1 MKRPAIRILIVD
13 DHEVV
18 RHGLRSLLGLEKD
31 IRIVG
36 EAGTVADAVAL
47 VERVQPHVVLLDV
60 KLPDASG
67 LEACQKLLAVAP
79 SVRILV
85 LTSYGEDSTVVAAV
99 QNGAH
104 GYVLKDV
111 RTDDLVRAIE
121 AVADGRGYLDPR
133 IAQRALHWIR
143 TQPGQGSAP
152 AQHSTLSP
160 QERLIIPLLAE
171 GKTNKEIATHLNLSD
186 KTVKNYL
193 ANIFEKLHVKRR
205 TEAVAWFVREGRS
218 GYDIPGLK

>member
-1 MKRPAIRILIVD
+1 MKRPIIKLVLVD

-36 EAGTVADAVAL
+36 EAGTVAEAVAL

-60 KLPDASG
+60 KLPDATG
-67 LEACQKLLAVAP
+67 MEACQKLLAVTP
-79 SVRILV
+79 FVRILV
-85 LTSYGEDSTVVAAV
+85 LTSYGEDGTVVAAV

-104 GYVLKDV
+104 GYLLKDV
-111 RTDDLVRAIE
+111 RTNDLVRAIE
-121 AVADGRGYLDPR
+121 AVAEGRGYLDPR

-143 TQPGQGSAP
+143 MQPEQGAVA
-152 AQHSTLSP
+152 AQRTILSP
-160 QERLIIPLLAE
+160 QERLIVPLLAE
-171 GKTNKEIATHLNLSD
+171 GKTNKEIAAQLKLSD

-205 TEAVAWFVREGRS
+205 TEAVAWFVRESRS
-218 GYDIPGLK
+218 GVDSLIK

>member
-1 MKRPAIRILIVD
+1 MIKILIVD

-31 IRIVG
+31 LRIVG
-36 EAGTVADAVAL
+36 EAGSVAEAVTLA
-47 VERVQPHVVLLDV
+47 ERVQPHVVLLDV

-67 LEACQKLLAVAP
+67 MEACQKLLAVVP
-79 SVRILV
+79 LVRILI
-85 LTSYGEDSTVVAAV
+85 LTSYAEDGTVVAAV

-111 RTDDLVRAIE
+111 RTDDLVRAIS
-121 AVADGRGYLDPR
+121 AVAEGRGYLDPR

-143 TQPGQGSAP
+143 MQPGQDGVSSSR
-152 AQHSTLSP
+152 STLSP
-160 QERLIIPLLAE
+160 QERLIVPLLAE
-171 GKTNKEIATHLNLSD
+171 GKTNKEIAAHLKLSD

-205 TEAVAWFVREGRS
+205 TEAVAWFIREGRS
-218 GYDIPGLK
+218 SYDKQT

>member
-1 MKRPAIRILIVD
+1 MKRPAIRIVIVD

-31 IRIVG
+31 LAIVG
-36 EAGTVADAVAL
+36 EAGTAAEAVLLA
-47 VERVQPHVVLLDV
+47 ERLQPHVILLDV

-67 LEACQKLLAVAP
+67 IDTCQRLLAVVP
-79 SVRILV
+79 RVRILV
-85 LTSYGEDSTVVAAV
+85 LTSYAEDSTVVAAV

-104 GYVLKDV
+104 GYILKDV
-111 RTDDLVRAIE
+111 RTDDLVRAIT
-121 AVADGRGYLDPR
+121 AVAEGRGYLDPR

-143 TQPGQGSAP
+143 MQPGQEGGPLQRSI
-152 AQHSTLSP
+152 LSP
-160 QERLIIPLLAE
+160 QERLIVPLLAE
-171 GKTNKEIATHLNLSD
+171 GKTNKEIAAHLKLSD

-218 GYDIPGLK
+218 GYEKPR

>member
-1 MKRPAIRILIVD
+1 MKRATIKLVLVD

-36 EAGTVADAVAL
+36 EAGTVAEAVTL
-47 VERVQPHVVLLDV
+47 VERVQPHVILLDV
-60 KLPDASG
+60 KLPDALG
-67 LEACQKLLAVAP
+67 MEACPRLLAVAP
-79 SVRILV
+79 EARILV
-85 LTSYGEDSTVVAAV
+85 LTSYGEDGTVVAAV

-104 GYVLKDV
+104 GYLLKDV

-143 TQPGQGSAP
+143 MQPGQGAMAP
-152 AQHSTLSP
+152 QRTTLSP
-160 QERLIIPLLAE
+160 QERLIVPLLAE
-171 GKTNKEIATHLNLSD
+171 GKTNKEIAALLRLSD
-186 KTVKNYL
+186 KTVRNYL

-205 TEAVAWFVREGRS
+205 TEAVTWFVREGRS
-218 GYDIPGLK
+218 SFDSPFK